1 MTGAAMTLQARF
13 ENFLGGPAAAGSPI
27 PPLDAALGR
36 TLLERIDQLKWYL
49 NRYSMELNF
58 LHGALGIDEFLSI
71 ARDSGFDGVQLH
83 ISRSGPRIGLTAES
97 DRYLAEFAEQEGTRR
112 LDLALDISTIRREDV
127 NDAIRVA
134 NAMQIQTIRCYSSSG
149 GTITEIIRNAIEELK
164 YAAEQGSRSNICFF
178 LEQHER
184 LTGPEILEIIHGV
197 DADRTIGVL
206 FDFANPIPANRDP
219 LEDLHVMREVIRGAH
234 SKDVVVLPEARG
246 QRCIGVRFG
255 EGDLLLPKIY
265 FDLLML
271 GEDKPQLEFIAIQ
284 NVVGYIAPAGRLRD
298 ESSNR
303 VFQLKTASQTP
314 MNTTGQDQRLA
325 RERLD
330 VCQHLESAKI
340 LVNQLRGFAIE
351 AASTADLSPELG
363 PEAICIRAIEEMG
376 KQLYGDSDSKQIWSA
391 LQTTDGSELEGVML
405 AEKEARVLL
414 NLAREKNR
422 ELTEGCR

>member
-1 MTGAAMTLQARF
+1 MTLQARF
-13 ENFLGGPAAAGSPI
+13 ENFLGGPVAVGSPI
-27 PPLDAALGR
+27 PILGAALGR
-36 TLLERIDQLKWYL
+36 TLLERIDQLKWFL

-58 LHGALGIDEFLSI
+58 LHGSLGIDEFLSL

-83 ISRSGPRIGLTAES
+83 ITRSGPRIGLTAQS
-97 DRYLAEFAEQEGTRR
+97 DRYLAELSAQEGMRK
-112 LDLALDISTIRREDV
+112 LDLGLDISTIRREDV

-134 NAMQIQTIRCYSSSG
+134 NAMQVETIRCYSSSG
-149 GTITEIIRNAIEELK
+149 GTITEIIRVAIEELK
-164 YAAEQGSRSNICFF
+164 YVAEVGSRSNISFL

-219 LEDLHVMREVIRGAH
+219 LEDLYVMREVIRGAH
-234 SKDVVVLPEARG
+234 SKDVVVLPETDG

-255 EGDLLLPKIY
+255 EGDLNLPKIY

-271 GEDKPQLEFIAIQ
+271 GEDEPQLEFIAVQ

-298 ESSNR
+298 EPSNR
-303 VFQLKTASQTP
+303 VFQLKTASRTP

-325 RERLD
+325 RERQD
-330 VCQHLESAKI
+330 VCQHLESARL
-340 LVNQLRGFAIE
+340 LVNQLRAFATE
-351 AASTADLSPELG
+351 AVSTADLNPELG
-363 PEAICIRAIEEMG
+363 PEAICVRAIEKMG
-376 KQLYGDSDSKQIWSA
+376 RQLYGDSDSKRIWFA
-391 LQTTDGSELEGVML
+391 LQTTDGSELEDVML

-414 NLAREKNR
+414 TLAREKNR
-422 ELTEGCR
+422 ELAEGCR